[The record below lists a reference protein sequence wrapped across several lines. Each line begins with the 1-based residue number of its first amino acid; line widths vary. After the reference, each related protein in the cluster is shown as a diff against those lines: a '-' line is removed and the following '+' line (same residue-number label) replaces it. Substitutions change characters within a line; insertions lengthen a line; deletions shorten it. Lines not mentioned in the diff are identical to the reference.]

1 MRIII
6 IQLLHNDVIRC
17 KKIIFHGSEIN
28 AMTSRSSLSTSFDP
42 LTLFSNQYHSY
53 CIVITFVARES
64 ILYKCNNSS
73 NNIINNWGED
83 FSAYKLGV
91 PQDPKKKNVVHYHN
105 KLVNICLVKNWL
117 KGWIV
122 VCIIK
127 SYEIRYST
135 TWDWATLIK
144 YCNRILSIIII

>member
-1 MRIII
+1 MSNI
-6 IQLLHNDVIRC
+6 LHHDVIRC

-42 LTLFSNQYHSY
+42 LTLFSNQYHCY
-53 CIVITFVARES
+53 CIMITFVARES

-91 PQDPKKKNVVHYHN
+91 PQDPKKKNVEHYHN

-127 SYEIRYST
+127 SYEI
-135 TWDWATLIK
+135 I
-144 YCNRILSIIII
+144 